1 MLILPESI
9 KTLINAFMAIFAKKE
24 DLKQSDWNQADTN
37 KLDFIKNK
45 PAIATDEEII
55 NLVAAEDML
64 PTVVD
69 SDGAILSDENK
80 NILLW

>member
-9 KTLINAFMAIFAKKE
+9 KTLINGLMAIFAKKE
-24 DLKQSDWNQADTN
+24 DLKQSDWNQADTT
-37 KLDFIKNK
+37 KIDFIKNK

-55 NLVAAEDML
+55 DLVAAEDML
-64 PTVVD
+64 PTVAD
-69 SDGAILSDENK
+69 ADGSILSDENK